1 VRHLF
6 FDLDGTL
13 TDPRLGFVRSVQH
26 ALSGTGEPAPADE
39 LVKSFIGPPL
49 EQTLRR
55 LLGSRADAELA
66 EAIRRY
72 DERYA
77 THGIYEN
84 SLYPGALAGLET
96 LSARGWTIRIVTSKR
111 EDFARDVLEHCGL
124 MRHVAAVVGFD
135 ASGSTTDKGRL
146 LEALLAREG
155 MRAEECWMIGD
166 RSYDV
171 IAARENG
178 VRAIGVLWGYGSR
191 SELVNTGAE
200 VLAESWEQLVTL
212 LGAPG

>member
-26 ALSGTGEPAPADE
+26 ALSCAGEPAPADE
-39 LVKSFIGPPL
+39 LVATFIGPPL
-49 EQTLRR
+49 EQTLRH
-55 LLGSRADAELA
+55 LLGARAEAEL
-66 EAIRRY
+66 ESAIRRY

-77 THGIYEN
+77 AHGVYEN
-84 SLYPGALAGLET
+84 SVYPGALVGLET
-96 LSARGWTIRIVTSKR
+96 LSAKGWTIRVVTSKR
-111 EDFARDVLEHCGL
+111 EDFARHVLEHFGL
-124 MRHVAAVVGFD
+124 ARYVAAVTGFD

-146 LEALLAREG
+146 LEALLAREA
-155 MRAEECWMIGD
+155 MSAEQCWMVGD

-171 IAARENG
+171 LAARENG

-191 SELVNTGAE
+191 SELANAGAE
-200 VLAESWEQLVTL
+200 LLAESWERLVAL